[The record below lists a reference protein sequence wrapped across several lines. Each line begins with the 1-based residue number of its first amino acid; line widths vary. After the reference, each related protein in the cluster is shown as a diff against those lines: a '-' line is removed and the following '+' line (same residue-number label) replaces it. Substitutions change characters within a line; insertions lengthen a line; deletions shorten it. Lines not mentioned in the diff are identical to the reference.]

1 MTKSMQPVICLIED
15 DEIMGESLCDRF
27 ALEGLSVEWHQ
38 TGAGALRAISSNKFD
53 LVISDIHLPDLNG
66 EELFTR
72 LLASK
77 CDLPPFIFITGYGS
91 IDSAVQLLKQGAAD
105 YINKPFD
112 LDQLVEKVCQLCPPA
127 QTATSADKNQH
138 IDRRILGISPAMRDI
153 EESIPRLARLAN
165 IILITGESGV
175 GKDHVAQLIH
185 QHAHKETGDKPF
197 IPVNCGAITETLLEA
212 ELFGYEKGAFT
223 GATRTRKGVFEQAHG
238 GTLFLD
244 EIGDTSLTM
253 QIKLLRAIQ
262 ERRIVR
268 VGGETPIPVDAHLI
282 CATNR
287 DLKKMVEEGSF
298 REDLYYRIHVIRL
311 RIPPLRERKEDI
323 LWFAKKFLHQCA
335 LMSKENHSISPLAE
349 HVLLDYPWPGN
360 LRELKHSV
368 ERACIMSQNPV
379 LEADVFFDDTPA
391 ADEHH
396 SEEISGDGNLSVY
409 LRDCERKFI
418 LRSLEHSRWHYRN
431 TAAALGISPK
441 NLWEKMKKLDIH
453 ADKDRVAEDGGSSVG
468 RRPRTR

>member
-1 MTKSMQPVICLIED
+1 MSKLAQPIICLVED

-38 TGAGALRAISSNKFD
+38 TGSEAQRAISSKKFD

-77 CDLPPFIFITGYGS
+77 SDLPPFIFITGYGS
-91 IDSAVQLLKQGAAD
+91 IDRAVQLLKQGATD
-105 YINKPFD
+105 YISKPFD

-138 IDRRILGISPAMRDI
+138 ILGISPAMHDI

-175 GKDHVAQLIH
+175 GKEHVAQLIH
-185 QHAHKETGDKPF
+185 QHARKGTNDKPF
-197 IPVNCGAITETLLEA
+197 IPVNCGAITETLLES

-244 EIGDTSLTM
+244 EIGDMSLTM

-268 VGGETPIPVDAHLI
+268 VGGETPIPIDVHLI

-323 LWFAKKFLHQCA
+323 LWFAKMFLHQCT
-335 LMSKENHSISPLAE
+335 LMSKEIHTISPLAE

-368 ERACIMSQNPV
+368 ERACILSQHPV
-379 LEADVFFDDTPA
+379 LEADMFFDDTPA
-391 ADEHH
+391 AAQQH
-396 SEEISGDGNLSVY
+396 SEETSGDGNLAAY

-418 LRSLEHSRWHYRN
+418 LHSLQHSHWHFGN
-431 TAAALGISPK
+431 TAAALGISRK

-453 ADKDRVAEDGGSSVG
+453 ADKAVEG
-468 RRPRTR
+468 

>member
-1 MTKSMQPVICLIED
+1 MSKLAQPIICLVED

-27 ALEGLSVEWHQ
+27 ALEGFLVEWHQ
-38 TGAGALRAISSNKFD
+38 TGSEALRALSNKKFD
-53 LVISDIHLPDLNG
+53 LVISDIHLPDLDG

-77 CDLPPFIFITGYGS
+77 SDLPPFIFITGYGS
-91 IDSAVQLLKQGAAD
+91 IDRAVRLLKQGATD
-105 YINKPFD
+105 YISKPFD
-112 LDQLVEKVCQLCPPA
+112 LDQLVEKVCQLCPPV
-127 QTATSADKNQH
+127 QTATPSDKNRH
-138 IDRRILGISPAMRDI
+138 ILGISPSMRDI

-175 GKDHVAQLIH
+175 GKEHVAQLIH
-185 QHAHKETGDKPF
+185 QYARKGTDDKPF
-197 IPVNCGAITETLLEA
+197 IPVNCGAITETLLES

-244 EIGDTSLTM
+244 EIGDMSLTM

-268 VGGETPIPVDAHLI
+268 VGGETPIPVDVNLI

-298 REDLYYRIHVIRL
+298 SEDLYYRIHVIRL

-323 LWFAKKFLHQCA
+323 LWFAKLFLRQCV
-335 LMSKENHSISPLAE
+335 LMSKEKHSISPLAE

-368 ERACIMSQNPV
+368 ERACILSQNPV

-391 ADEHH
+391 AAQHH
-396 SEEISGDGNLSVY
+396 GEETSGDSNLAAY

-418 LRSLEHSRWHYRN
+418 LHSLEQNHRHFGN
-431 TAAALGISPK
+431 TAAVLGISRK

-453 ADKDRVAEDGGSSVG
+453 ADKDVES
-468 RRPRTR
+468 

>member
-1 MTKSMQPVICLIED
+1 MSNPVQPSICLVED

-27 ALEGLSVEWHQ
+27 ALEGFLVEWHQ
-38 TGAGALRAISSNKFD
+38 TGTEALRAISSNHFD
-53 LVISDIHLPDLNG
+53 LIISDIHLPDLNG

-77 CDLPPFIFITGYGS
+77 SSLPPFIFITGYGS
-91 IDSAVQLLKQGAAD
+91 IDRAVQLLKQGATD
-105 YINKPFD
+105 YISKPFD
-112 LDQLVEKVCQLCPPA
+112 LDLLVEKVCQLCPPA

-138 IDRRILGISPAMRDI
+138 ILGISPAMRDI

-175 GKDHVAQLIH
+175 GKEHVAQLIH
-185 QHAHKETGDKPF
+185 QHARKGTDDQPF
-197 IPVNCGAITETLLEA
+197 IPVNCGAITETLLES

-244 EIGDTSLTM
+244 EIGDMSLTM

-262 ERRIVR
+262 ERNIVR
-268 VGGETPIPVDAHLI
+268 VGGETPIPIDVHLI

-311 RIPPLRERKEDI
+311 RIPPLRERREDI
-323 LWFAKKFLHQCA
+323 LWFAKMFLHQCA
-335 LMSKENHSISPLAE
+335 LMSKEIHTISPLAE
-349 HVLLDYPWPGN
+349 HVLLDYPWQGN

-368 ERACIMSQNPV
+368 ERACILSQHPV
-379 LEADVFFDDTPA
+379 LEADMFFDDTR
-391 ADEHH
+391 ADSRHH
-396 SEEISGDGNLSVY
+396 NEETSGDGKLAAY

-418 LRSLEHSRWHYRN
+418 LHSLEHNHWHFGN
-431 TAAALGISPK
+431 TANALGISRK
-441 NLWEKMKKLDIH
+441 NLWEKMKKLDIQV
-453 ADKDRVAEDGGSSVG
+453 DKDKGIEE
-468 RRPRTR
+468 

>member
-1 MTKSMQPVICLIED
+1 MSKIAQPIICLVED

-38 TGAGALRAISSNKFD
+38 TGTEALRAISSNKFD
-53 LVISDIHLPDLNG
+53 LIISDIHLPDLNG

-72 LLASK
+72 LLASMSN
-77 CDLPPFIFITGYGS
+77 LPPFIFITGYGS
-91 IDSAVQLLKQGAAD
+91 IDSAVRLLKQGATD
-105 YINKPFD
+105 YISKPFD
-112 LDQLVEKVCQLCPPA
+112 LDQLVEKVCKLCPPC
-127 QTATSADKNQH
+127 QTATSADQNLH
-138 IDRRILGISPAMRDI
+138 ILGISPAMRDI
-153 EESIPRLARLAN
+153 EASIPRLARLAN

-175 GKDHVAQLIH
+175 GKEHVAQLIH
-185 QHAHKETGDKPF
+185 QHARKGTDDHPF

-244 EIGDTSLTM
+244 EIGDMSLTM

-268 VGGETPIPVDAHLI
+268 VGGETPIPVDVHLI

-298 REDLYYRIHVIRL
+298 REDLYYRIHIIRL

-323 LWFAKKFLHQCA
+323 PWFANLFLGKYA
-335 LMSKENHSISPLAE
+335 LMNREIHSISPLAE

-360 LRELKHSV
+360 LRELHHSV
-368 ERACIMSQNPV
+368 ERACILSQHPV
-379 LEADVFFDDTPA
+379 LEADAFFDDDPTA
-391 ADEHH
+391 AQTH
-396 SEEISGDGNLSVY
+396 SEEISGDGNLAAY

-418 LRSLEHSRWHYRN
+418 LHSLEHSHWHYRN

-453 ADKDRVAEDGGSSVG
+453 ADKDRVVED
-468 RRPRTR
+468 